1 MVLRSPLVIISGVIN
16 QLPPGDSIGGETDP
30 VALASGNAALEV
42 AVSNRAAL
50 SGYSIVPSGAF
61 DGTSA
66 SLVFLQDGLV
76 GSQVNLSGQGG
87 LQLAQVG
94 DVITV
99 SGGTGAGG
107 GGGGAVGS
115 GTEQAFFLNVIQIS
129 GSYTIPSGFNAG
141 TFGPVDVL
149 SGVTITSPSG
159 STWTVV

>member
-61 DGTSA
+61 NGASA
-66 SLVFLQDGLV
+66 SLVFLQDDLV
-76 GSQVNLSGQGG
+76 GSTVNLSGQGG

-99 SGGTGAGG
+99 SGGTGAG

-141 TFGPVDVL
+141 SFGPVDVL
-149 SGVTITSPSG
+149 SGVTVTTPSG